1 MLPENLRCE
10 NVSKT
15 ERHSYPVN
23 VRCIIREAH
32 ATWAW
37 RGGGDDDEE
46 EFLKQALTFPSV
58 RNFHAHFD
66 AWNARSHS
74 NLTVGC
80 ISVKF
85 CWHFSV

>member
-1 MLPENLRCE
+1 MEG
-10 NVSKT
+10 
-15 ERHSYPVN
+15 
-23 VRCIIREAH
+23 
-32 ATWAW
+32 

-66 AWNARSHS
+66 AWNARSHY

-80 ISVKF
+80 M
-85 CWHFSV
+85 

>member
-15 ERHSYPVN
+15 ERNSYPVD

-32 ATWAW
+32 ATWARSGVEGRR
-37 RGGGDDDEE
+37 RGGIP
-46 EFLKQALTFPSV
+46 QALTFPSV

-74 NLTVGC
+74 NITVGC
-80 ISVKF
+80 I
-85 CWHFSV
+85 